1 MHNVVGPAREAAE
14 IMALFAGRATAA
26 ELPAQP
32 CALVVVLEFFQGEP
46 TMLTRFSDFN
56 DWPSFG
62 FADFGRHAPH
72 AQLRRE
78 LDRLFGD
85 FERSVTPRGTAL
97 TFEDDGANFVLRAD
111 VPGLTENDFQIS
123 VAGNTVTLRGERKVE
138 VPEGYSVHRRERSA
152 VTFAK
157 SLELPARVDADK
169 VTATLKHG
177 VLTLTLPKAAEAQP
191 RQISVKAA

>member
-1 MHNVVGPAREAAE
+1 
-14 IMALFAGRATAA
+14 
-26 ELPAQP
+26 
-32 CALVVVLEFFQGEP
+32 
-46 TMLTRFSDFN
+46 MLTRFSDFN

-62 FADFGRHAPH
+62 FADFGSGYAPRT
-72 AQLRRE
+72 QFRRE
-78 LDRLFGD
+78 LDRLFGEL
-85 FERSVTPRGTAL
+85 ERAGTPAGAAVN
-97 TFEDDGANFVLRAD
+97 FDDDGANFVLRAD

-138 VPEGYSVHRRERSA
+138 VPEGYSEHRRERSA
-152 VTFAK
+152 VSFAK
-157 SLELPARVDADK
+157 SFQLPARVDPDK